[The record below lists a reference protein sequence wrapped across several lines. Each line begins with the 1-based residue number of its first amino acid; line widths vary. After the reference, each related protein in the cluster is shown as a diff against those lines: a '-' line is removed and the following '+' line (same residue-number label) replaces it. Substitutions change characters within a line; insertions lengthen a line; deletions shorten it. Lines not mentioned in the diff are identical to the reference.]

1 MINNDIMR
9 RIRYIFDFGDDN
21 MMKIFASTDTEVT
34 RAEISDWLKKDDDP
48 AYQPCNDKTM
58 ALFLNG
64 LINLKR
70 GKREGE
76 QPMPE
81 KQLNNN
87 IVLKKLKI
95 ALNLKS
101 EDILEIMNL
110 VNFQISQHELS
121 AFFRK
126 ETHKHYR
133 SCKDQVLR
141 NLLKGLQMKHRGKTQ
156 SEPKP
161 NPVAKSETK
170 PTGNST
176 FTWKKLDS

>member
-1 MINNDIMR
+1 MR
-9 RIRYIFDFGDDN
+9 RIRYIFNFDDDT
-21 MMKIFASTDTEVT
+21 MMKIFALADIDVN

-48 AYQPCNDKTM
+48 AYQACNDKTM
-58 ALFLNG
+58 AVFLNG

-76 QPMPE
+76 QPELE

-87 IVLKKLKI
+87 IVMKKLKI

-101 EDILEIMNL
+101 DDLLEVMTL
-110 VNFQISQHELS
+110 VDFNISQHELS

-126 ETHKHYR
+126 ATHKHYR

-141 NLLKGLQMKHRGKTQ
+141 NLLKGLQVKFRGKAQ
-156 SEPKP
+156 PEPKP
-161 NPVAKSETK
+161 TSSTTPVKK
-170 PTGNST
+170 PSSDAT
-176 FTWKKLDS
+176 FTWKKLSD

>member
-9 RIRYIFDFGDDN
+9 RIRYIFDFDDDN
-21 MMKIFASTDTEVT
+21 MIKLFALADFEAS
-34 RAEISDWLKKDDDP
+34 RADISDWLKKDDDP
-48 AYQPCNDKTM
+48 AYQACNDKTM
-58 ALFLNG
+58 AIFLNG

-76 QPMPE
+76 QPEPE

-87 IVLKKLKI
+87 IVMKKLKI

-101 EDILEIMNL
+101 DELLAIMGL
-110 VNFQISQHELS
+110 VDFEISQHELS

-126 ETHKHYR
+126 ATHKHYR

-141 NLLKGLQMKHRGKTQ
+141 NLLKGLQVKFRGKAQ
-156 SEPKP
+156 AEPKSTP
-161 NPVAKSETK
+161 SKAAPEK
-170 PTGNST
+170 PSGNAT
-176 FTWKKLDS
+176 YIWKKLDG